1 VASAAAS
8 GAVAQPLRKE
18 GAPRPEDPA
27 APGASPD
34 ELVEQVL
41 RRLDRELTVAAERRG
56 RGGDWRGG
64 HG

>member
-1 VASAAAS
+1 VS
-8 GAVAQPLRKE
+8 GAVAQPLRTA
-18 GAPRPEDPA
+18 GAPRPEDA
-27 APGASPD
+27 AARGASPD

-56 RGGDWRGG
+56 RSGDDWRGG